1 MSRIAPAPFDNPHD
15 TVVDVVLVSVDNVRF
30 YVAKAVLILASSYFR
45 TLFTLPQPT
54 GIGAETDSDT
64 NLPKI
69 LMPGEDHS
77 TLETL
82 LRFCYPCVP
91 PSPLNT
97 FDDVHKAL
105 RAAIKYDMDKV
116 IFVLKQNLQ
125 TLGAQDPPRMFAIA
139 CQLRLE
145 NEAKAAADMWRAERN
160 HSYHELVSTSYRKR
174 WTRFLRE
181 HSAGFSYT

>member
-82 LRFCYPCVP
+82 LVRVP
-91 PSPLNT
+91 
-97 FDDVHKAL
+97 
-105 RAAIKYDMDKV
+105 
-116 IFVLKQNLQ
+116 
-125 TLGAQDPPRMFAIA
+125 
-139 CQLRLE
+139 
-145 NEAKAAADMWRAERN
+145 
-160 HSYHELVSTSYRKR
+160 
-174 WTRFLRE
+174 
-181 HSAGFSYT
+181 